1 MINWG
6 IIGLGNMGQKFA
18 SAINETSNSKIVS
31 VASKDNNKIKN
42 FKNNFN
48 FKDLV
53 IYNDYNEI
61 IKDKNINSIYIATL
75 NNTHFDLIKR
85 CSENNKNILCEKP
98 FTLNYDEA
106 REVYDYILK
115 NEVLFYE
122 GFAYRSH
129 PQIKIIREIVENNEL
144 GEITNIQS
152 SFGFK
157 VNKIKPESRLF
168 NKKLG
173 GGAILDIGCY
183 PLSILNFFYKDT
195 NNYKFLSASGNFT
208 QTGVDDHAE
217 AEIEIKSKI
226 KCKIKVSFKENLEN
240 NTIFEG
246 KKGKLVINSPW
257 LPEKQTTLEISQG
270 KSYYKKLVKSDL
282 SLYANQIEK
291 VSDNF
296 EKNKKNDKFL
306 VNIENSLSIMKNLS
320 IWSKLIKK

>member
-1 MINWG
+1 MIKWG

-18 SAINETSNSKIVS
+18 RAITETNNSNLAGI
-31 VASKDNNKIKN
+31 ASKDINKIKN
-42 FKNNFN
+42 FTSKHN

-53 IYNDYNEI
+53 TYNNYDEI
-61 IKDKNINSIYIATL
+61 IKDKNITAIYIATL
-75 NNTHFDLIKR
+75 NNTHFELIKK

-98 FTLNYDEA
+98 FTLNYDEG
-106 REVYDYILK
+106 REVYDYIIK
-115 NEVLFYE
+115 NRVIFYE

-129 PQIKIIREIVENNEL
+129 PQTKIIQDIIQRNEL

-157 VNKIKPESRLF
+157 VNKIKPDSRLF
-168 NKKLG
+168 DKKLG
-173 GGAILDIGCY
+173 GGAILDVGCY
-183 PLSILNFFYKDT
+183 PLSILNLFYKDPDSYNFLNTKGTLTHT
-195 NNYKFLSASGNFT
+195 N
-208 QTGVDDHAE
+208 VDDFAE
-217 AEIEIKSKI
+217 AEIEINKKI
-226 KCKIKVSFKENLEN
+226 KCQIKVSFKENYQN
-240 NTIFEG
+240 KTIIEG
-246 KKGKLVINSPW
+246 QKGKLIINSPW

-270 KSYYKKLVKSDL
+270 SSYYKKIVNSDL

-296 EKNKKNDKFL
+296 EKNKKDDKFL